1 MRPTPTRAALSTAA
15 ACLLALTATSC
26 SSDSGA
32 AEPPD
37 TPTVPT
43 GVTVYTSS
51 STSVHVMWNKAAESE
66 KVRRYEVYRNGTRV
80 ENVPAAK
87 HMIDITGLKPSS
99 EYTFAV
105 RARDAD
111 GRLSGPG
118 RAAPVTTPSA
128 DADDDEPPTR
138 PAGLKARADG
148 PRSATLTWTK
158 AEDDNGV
165 TAYDIYQEGTKIHS
179 AGGTETTAAVTTLR
193 PGTRYTFTVKARD
206 AADNSGP
213 ESPPATVT
221 TKPEPEGQA
230 RAEVPTDLQAT
241 ARKQAGAWS
250 LDLVWNAPK
259 AGGDITE
266 YEVYVDGGFGSKLV
280 LGESAPKETGRIN
293 LPLKEK
299 GTGAGTYAVK
309 VRAKLPD
316 GKWGPFTKEIEVEAG
331 G

>member
-1 MRPTPTRAALSTAA
+1 MRPTPTLAALSTTA
-15 ACLLALTATSC
+15 ACLVALTATSC

-37 TPTVPT
+37 TPAVPT

-51 STSVHVMWNKAAESE
+51 STSAHVMWNRSAAAEE
-66 KVRRYEVYRNGTRV
+66 IRRYEVYRNGTKIQ
-80 ENVPAAK
+80 NVPAAK
-87 HMIDITGLKPSS
+87 HMVDITGLKPSTS
-99 EYTFAV
+99 YTFSV

-111 GRLSGPG
+111 GKVSGAG
-118 RAAPVTTPSA
+118 KATPVTTPSA
-128 DADDDEPPTR
+128 DSDDSKPPTR
-138 PAGLKARADG
+138 PATLKARADG

-158 AEDDNGV
+158 AEDNKGI
-165 TAYDIYQEGTKIHS
+165 TSYDIFQEGTKIHS
-179 AGGTETTAAVTTLR
+179 VGGTKTTASVTTLR

-213 ESPPATVT
+213 DSPPATVT
-221 TKPEPEGQA
+221 TEPAPEGKA
-230 RAEVPTDLQAT
+230 RAELPTDLQAT
-241 ARKQAGAWS
+241 AKKEAGAWS

-266 YEVYVDGGFGSKLV
+266 YEVYLNGKFGSKLV

-293 LPLKEK
+293 LPLEK
-299 GTGAGTYAVK
+299 QEKATYAVK

-316 GKWGPFTKEIEVEAG
+316 GKWGPFTKEVEVTAG
-331 G
+331 S